1 MKALP
6 LPELIKALA
15 SPEKQSMA
23 DLMEICK
30 QASAFIKNEQII
42 WKKGAEFAK
51 LFADLPSVSVPEDK
65 PSAARETLEATARTQ
80 EMLKPEAETEVEAA
94 YTKGQFNIYITA
106 LRPVPAGGA
115 NRLEQLRTLR
125 EASGELN
132 SAPRMTLQKAN
143 ELIADLE
150 LGDRAILIRS
160 TPSQDDAHEIIKD
173 LARVGISAEVRS

>member
-15 SPEKQSMA
+15 SPEKQPMA

-30 QASAFIKNEQII
+30 QAAAFIKNEQII

-51 LFADLPSVSVPEDK
+51 LFTDLPASVAPSPEEK
-65 PSAARETLEATARTQ
+65 PSAARETLEATARTR
-80 EMLKPEAETEVEAA
+80 ELLEAA
-94 YTKGQFNIYITA
+94 PEPATYTKGQFNIYITA

-115 NRLEQLRTLR
+115 NKLEQLRTLR

-150 LGDRAILIRS
+150 LGDRAILIRTTS
-160 TPSQDDAHEIIKD
+160 SNDDALEIVKD
-173 LARVGISAEVRS
+173 LARVGITAEVRT